1 MIQLAVIGCGY
12 WGPNLVRNFF
22 SLPGVRVRYV
32 CDLDSRRLKTIQDG
46 FPTVKTTTAIDEVIA
61 DTDVEAVVI
70 ATPVHTHYAL
80 GKQALLSG
88 KHVLVEKPMAASLRE
103 AKELSAIAGK
113 RKRILMVDHTFVY
126 SAAVQKIKEIV
137 DRNEL
142 GKLCYFDSVRVNLG
156 LFQQRT
162 NVLWDLATHDI
173 SIMDYI
179 IGKKP
184 VAVSAVGSSH
194 IKKGLENIVY
204 VTVKF
209 EDNLIGHI
217 HVNWLAPVKLRMTL
231 ISGLKKMIVYNDMEP
246 IEKIKV
252 YDRAITLE
260 ENAQD
265 INISRFQYRVGDM
278 YSPRLDD
285 IEALHFMSKHFI
297 QCIRKQQQPL
307 TDGKAGL
314 RVIQILDAAEK
325 SLKRNGKFIP
335 LATHV

>member
-1 MIQLAVIGCGY
+1 MLQLAVIGCGY
-12 WGPNLVRNFF
+12 WGPNLVRNFY
-22 SLPGVRVRYV
+22 SHSGVTVSHV
-32 CDLDSRRLKTIQDG
+32 CDIDPKKLKTIKDS
-46 FPTVKTTTAIDEVIA
+46 FPTVETVTSIDSIIRNKAIQ
-61 DTDVEAVVI
+61 AVVI
-70 ATPVHTHYAL
+70 ATPVHTHYQI
-80 GKQALLSG
+80 GRQAILAG
-88 KHVLVEKPMAASLRE
+88 KHVLLEKPMAASLRE
-103 AKELSAIAGK
+103 ARALVKLAEKTKIT
-113 RKRILMVDHTFVY
+113 LMVDHTFVY
-126 SAAVQKIKEIV
+126 SAAVQKIKQIV
-137 DRNEL
+137 DKNTL

-184 VAVSAVGSSH
+184 LAVSAVGSSH

-209 EDNLIGHI
+209 EDNLISHI

-260 ENAQD
+260 QNTHD

-285 IEALHFMSKHFI
+285 IEALHFMSKHFVE
-297 QCIRKQQQPL
+297 CIKKKRTPRS
-307 TDGKAGL
+307 DGYAGL
-314 RVIQILDAAEK
+314 RVIEILDAAEK

-335 LATHV
+335 IS

>member
-1 MIQLAVIGCGY
+1 MLQIAVIGCGY
-12 WGPNLVRNFF
+12 WGPNLVRNFY
-22 SLPGVRVRYV
+22 SLPGVLVSHV
-32 CDLDSRRLKTIQDG
+32 CDIDAKKLKTVKDA
-46 FPTVKTTTAIDEVIA
+46 FPTIETVTSIDSIIKNKQIQ
-61 DTDVEAVVI
+61 AVVI
-70 ATPVHTHYAL
+70 ATPVHTHFPI
-80 GKQALLSG
+80 GKKAIQAG
-88 KHVLVEKPMAASLRE
+88 KHVLLEKPMAASLKE
-103 AKELSAIAGK
+103 AKSLVHLAEK
-113 RKRILMVDHTFVY
+113 NHVTLMVDHTFVY
-126 SAAVQKIKEIV
+126 SAAVQKIKQIV
-137 DRNEL
+137 DKNTL

-184 VAVSAVGSSH
+184 IAVSAVGSSH

-209 EDNLIGHI
+209 DDNLISHI

-252 YDRAITLE
+252 YDRAITFE
-260 ENAQD
+260 QNAQD

-285 IEALHFMSKHFI
+285 IEALHFMSKHFVDS
-297 QCIRKQQQPL
+297 IRKKRKPRS
-307 TDGKAGL
+307 DGHAGL
-314 RVIQILDAAEK
+314 RVIEILDAAEK
-325 SLKRNGKFIP
+325 SLKRNGKFISIK
-335 LATHV
+335 